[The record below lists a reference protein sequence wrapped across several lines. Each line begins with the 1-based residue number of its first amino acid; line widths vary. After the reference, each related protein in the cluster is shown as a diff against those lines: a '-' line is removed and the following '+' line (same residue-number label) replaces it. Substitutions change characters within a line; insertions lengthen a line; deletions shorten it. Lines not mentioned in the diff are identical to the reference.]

1 MEVSEC
7 DIIEGIKNLR
17 TDVVK
22 SADGEFLR
30 FTGTCTGDEL
40 VGNEEI
46 HTALVDRGM
55 GKYGFHCV
63 LIGGDLLLRI
73 ASADIHRTNERQ
85 QMDQHGAVR

>member
-40 VGNEEI
+40 MGNEEFTRLWSI
-46 HTALVDRGM
+46 GEWASTA
-55 GKYGFHCV
+55 FT
-63 LIGGDLLLRI
+63 
-73 ASADIHRTNERQ
+73 ASS
-85 QMDQHGAVR
+85 